1 MTHYLTVL
9 FLQLLVAST
18 YAQHMPAYRIFTGA
32 GKKISYKKMVRQAE
46 KKDIILF
53 GEIHDN
59 PIDHWLQL
67 KLVRDLSEKRSLILG
82 AEMFEADNQVQLN
95 NYLQGKTENLK
106 KDPSMRLWSN
116 YSTDYAPLVEFA
128 KENNL
133 PFIATNVPNDFAKLV
148 YRAGFE
154 ALKALSDEQLSFVAP
169 LPIPFDS
176 ELKTYKAIL
185 KMMEH
190 HATPELVMAQAL
202 KDATMAHFILKNY
215 HEGQLFIHFNGTYH
229 SEYYEGILWYLTR
242 ENDELKYVT
251 IATVQQTSVRKLLPD
266 NKEKADFIIC
276 VDEDMTQTH

>member
-1 MTHYLTVL
+1 MIHYLTVI
-9 FLQLLVAST
+9 FLQLLVVSS
-18 YAQHMPAYRIFTGA
+18 YAQHMPAYRIFSGA

-82 AEMFEADNQVQLN
+82 AEMFEADNQFQLN
-95 NYLQGKTENLK
+95 NYLQGKTENLQ
-106 KDPSMRLWSN
+106 KDPSMRLWNN
-116 YSTDYAPLVEFA
+116 YATDYAPLVEFA

-133 PFIATNVPNDFAKLV
+133 PFIATNVPNDFARLV
-148 YRAGFE
+148 YRAGFQ
-154 ALKALSDEQLSFVAP
+154 ALKSLSDEQLSFVAP

-176 ELKTYKAIL
+176 ELKTYKEIL

-215 HEGQLFIHFNGTYH
+215 NEGKLFIHINGTYH

-242 ENDELKYVT
+242 ENDQLEYAT
-251 IATVQQTSVRKLLPD
+251 IATVQQTAVKKLLPE

-276 VDEDMTQTH
+276 VDEDMTETH

>member
-1 MTHYLTVL
+1 
-9 FLQLLVAST
+9 
-18 YAQHMPAYRIFTGA
+18 
-32 GKKISYKKMVRQAE
+32 
-46 KKDIILF
+46 
-53 GEIHDN
+53 
-59 PIDHWLQL
+59 
-67 KLVRDLSEKRSLILG
+67 
-82 AEMFEADNQVQLN
+82 MFEADNQVQLN
-95 NYLQGKTENLK
+95 NYLQGKTDNLQ
-106 KDPSMRLWSN
+106 KDPSMRLWNN
-116 YSTDYAPLVEFA
+116 YATDYAPLVEFA

-133 PFIATNVPNDFAKLV
+133 AFIATNVPNDFARLV
-148 YRAGFE
+148 YRAGFQ

-176 ELKTYKAIL
+176 ELETYKAIL

-215 HEGQLFIHFNGTYH
+215 KEGKLFIHINGTYH

-242 ENDELKYVT
+242 ENDELEYAT
-251 IATVQQTSVRKLLPD
+251 IATVQQTSVKKLLPE

>member
-1 MTHYLTVL
+1 MTYYLTVI
-9 FLQLLVAST
+9 FLQLMVVST
-18 YAQHMPAYRIFTGA
+18 YAQHMPAYRIFSGT

-95 NYLQGKTENLK
+95 NYLQGKTENLQ
-106 KDPSMRLWSN
+106 KDPSMRLWNN
-116 YSTDYAPLVEFA
+116 YATDYAPLVEFA
-128 KENNL
+128 RKNNL
-133 PFIATNVPNDFAKLV
+133 PFIATNVPNDFARLV
-148 YRAGFE
+148 YRSGFQ
-154 ALKALSDEQLSFVAP
+154 ALKSLSSEQLSYVAP
-169 LPIPFDS
+169 LPIPFDN

-215 HEGQLFIHFNGTYH
+215 NKGSLFIHFNGTYH

-242 ENDELKYVT
+242 ENDELEYAT
-251 IATVQQTSVRKLLPD
+251 IATVQQTSVKKLLPD